1 MKSSPPIKLHIS
13 PDAKPVAVHKPIPLP
28 LHWMKPVKEGLDKD
42 EKLGVIEK
50 VPLGEP
56 VTWCAKMICVPK
68 KDGQPRRTVDFQALN
83 KAAYRQTHA
92 TIALF
97 QQATSVPKDNYK
109 SVVDAWEGYSS
120 IPLDQDDKKK
130 TWFITPFG
138 RYQYKCAPMGFVS
151 SGDAYTRRYDQII
164 EDFDNVKKVVDDT
177 LLYDKIIGENFFLT
191 CQYLTLCSKNGI
203 IFNKKKFVFC
213 QKEVD
218 FAGFVISTDSVRPAE
233 KFLEGIKNFPAP
245 KDLTGIR
252 SSLGLVNQVS
262 YALANSDVMLPFRSL
277 LKPSSEFLWTKETQ
291 EAFENSKDVIIE
303 QVKEG
308 VRTFDVNRTTCLSTD
323 WSKEGIGFVLLQKY
337 CQCQNITPICRTTGW
352 KLVFAGSRYNSPAES
367 RYAPVDGELLAMAQ
381 ALKKSKYFVLD
392 NKNLV
397 VAVDHKSLFGIL
409 SDMEMVNIN
418 NPRLYNLKEKTLRY
432 RLASS
437 TSQARS
443 TVQLI
448 MRPGIQSVTKTTWR
462 Y

>member
-1 MKSSPPIKLHIS
+1 M
-13 PDAKPVAVHKPIPLP
+13 
-28 LHWMKPVKEGLDKD
+28 
-42 EKLGVIEK
+42 
-50 VPLGEP
+50 
-56 VTWCAKMICVPK
+56 
-68 KDGQPRRTVDFQALN
+68 N

-92 TIALF
+92 TIAPF
-97 QQATSVPKDNYK
+97 QQATSIPKDTYK
-109 SVVDAWEGYSS
+109 SVLDTWEGYHST
-120 IPLDQDDKKK
+120 PLDQDDKKK
-130 TWFITPFG
+130 TCFITPFG

-164 EDFDNVKKVVDDT
+164 EDFDNVKKVVDDI
-177 LLYDKIIGENFFLT
+177 LLYDKIIREENFRT

-233 KFLEGIKNFPAP
+233 KFLEAIKNFPAP

-252 SSLGLVNQVS
+252 SWFGLVNQVS
-262 YALANSDVMLPFRSL
+262 YALANSDVMLLFRSL
-277 LKPSSEFLWTKETQ
+277 LKPSSEFVWTKETQ

-308 VRTFDVNRTTCLSTD
+308 VRTFDVSRTTCLSTD

-337 CQCQNITPICRTTGW
+337 CQCKNITPICCTTGW
-352 KLVFAGSRYNSPAES
+352 KLVSAASRYNSQAEL
-367 RYAPVDGELLAMAQ
+367 RYAPVEGELLAVAQ
-381 ALKKSKYFVLD
+381 ALKKSKYFVLG

-397 VAVDHKSLFGIL
+397 VAVDHKPLLGVL
-409 SDMEMVNIN
+409 SDKEMDNID

-432 RLASS
+432 RFSLVHVPGKN
-437 TSQARS
+437 
-443 TVQLI
+443 TVPL
-448 MRPGIQSVTKTTWR
+448 MLLPGIQSVTKTTWR
-462 Y
+462 YQQCLVIRTDNREAQRSLYPTSEPRPVKRILKRVLRLKKMLLGKLSPMSAACTIPEVPCHGRDLRLNQRKMICCPH